1 MPETETTVAV
11 SVDDRTRRAVEAIL
25 RERDLTLSQFI
36 SLLMEAIAHDE
47 IFAQVLVKEARLRAP
62 PPIIPNAETVAALEA
77 AERGE
82 LSGPFSSVDELM
94 KHLHDAGD

>member
-1 MPETETTVAV
+1 MPETETTITVTV
-11 SVDDRTRRAVEAIL
+11 TVDDRTRHAVEAIL
-25 RERDLTLSQFI
+25 RERDLTLSQFF

-47 IFAQVLVKEARLRAP
+47 IFAHLVKETRVRAP

-82 LSGPFSSVDELM
+82 FSGPFSSVDELM
-94 KHLHDAGD
+94 KHLYAGD